1 LHELAP
7 FLRLVLC
14 LYGVFDK
21 EFAAFAPFF
30 LIFPLWIDRVGFWM
44 ALFAGSVVPIF
55 CLYLLNPNIILIE
68 SKRSNLLG
76 TMPNLK

>member
-21 EFAAFAPFF
+21 EFAAFALFVF
-30 LIFPLWIDRVGFWM
+30 DFSFIDRSSGFLDG
-44 ALFAGSVVPIF
+44 AF
-55 CLYLLNPNIILIE
+55 CWLNSADFLPL
-68 SKRSNLLG
+68 
-76 TMPNLK
+76 PA